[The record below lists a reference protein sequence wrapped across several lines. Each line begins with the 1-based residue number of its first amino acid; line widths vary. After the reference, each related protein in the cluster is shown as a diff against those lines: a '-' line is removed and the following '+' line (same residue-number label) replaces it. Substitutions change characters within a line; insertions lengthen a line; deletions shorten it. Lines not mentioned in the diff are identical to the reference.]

1 MPTTDTSEK
10 GLESLIV
17 AALTG
22 KPVSETLTAVRDER
36 AAYGGAGYVQGDPHD
51 LEDNITQDEF
61 EDLNAEEDAYD
72 AE

>member
-22 KPVSETLTAVRDER
+22 KPVSDTLTAARDGR
-36 AAYGGAGYVQGDPHD
+36 ASYSGVSYV
-51 LEDNITQDEF
+51 
-61 EDLNAEEDAYD
+61 
-72 AE
+72 